1 MKNEG
6 NGEMRNSWPVCV
18 VESEKTAVIMSERYP
33 DCLWMAAG
41 GLNEL
46 TPAKLF
52 PLAGHKV
59 ILFPDTDTDCTA
71 FTLWYNIAQKA
82 QRLLGQNI
90 YVSPLLEQRAT
101 PDQKRRKIDIAD
113 YVWEIEKMRKRL
125 GN

>member
-1 MKNEG
+1 
-6 NGEMRNSWPVCV
+6 MRNSLPVCV

-33 DCLWMAAG
+33 DYLWLAAG

-52 PLAGHKV
+52 PLVGRKV
-59 ILFPDTDTDCTA
+59 ILFPDTDTYGTA
-71 FTLWYNIAQKA
+71 FSQWYKTAQKA

-113 YVWEIEKMRKRL
+113 YLLEIEKNF